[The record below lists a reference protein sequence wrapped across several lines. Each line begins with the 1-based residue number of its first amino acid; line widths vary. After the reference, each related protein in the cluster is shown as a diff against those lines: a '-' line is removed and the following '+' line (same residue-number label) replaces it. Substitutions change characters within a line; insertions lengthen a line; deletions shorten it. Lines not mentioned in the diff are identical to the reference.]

1 MRSAGTD
8 GVGSSSSSE
17 GAWPRVGGRR
27 PLPSESLTSSTV
39 DTATSTS
46 RPSLTSSISR
56 FRSDFEQLK
65 CKARIFGESMN
76 LCRCIADDYNKRL
89 GFMEK
94 RLINLEQRQRLT
106 GESNY
111 SAIIQ
116 KNQKLSHKTKQDV
129 KRYSD
134 KFKSRNDIINIASD
148 FDLQQAPP
156 VSPFDSNEILTYI
169 NKLKND
175 RSPGPD
181 SIPNEALKI
190 QQDIGKSRNSQNL
203 G

>member
-17 GAWPRVGGRR
+17 GAWPRVGGRHPR
-27 PLPSESLTSSTV
+27 PSESLTSSTI

-106 GESNY
+106 VGVTTNIWMGESNY

-129 KRYSD
+129 KVHLNHY
-134 KFKSRNDIINIASD
+134 F
-148 FDLQQAPP
+148 Q
-156 VSPFDSNEILTYI
+156 
-169 NKLKND
+169 
-175 RSPGPD
+175 PD
-181 SIPNEALKI
+181 
-190 QQDIGKSRNSQNL
+190 
-203 G
+203 

>member
-17 GAWPRVGGRR
+17 GAWPRFGGRR
-27 PLPSESLTSSTV
+27 PRPSESLTSTTI

-129 KRYSD
+129 KV
-134 KFKSRNDIINIASD
+134 
-148 FDLQQAPP
+148 L
-156 VSPFDSNEILTYI
+156 YI
-169 NKLKND
+169 NMAQ
-175 RSPGPD
+175 RS
-181 SIPNEALKI
+181 
-190 QQDIGKSRNSQNL
+190 
-203 G
+203 